1 MTFYVFEKNKENE
14 PFYFNNTEMKNSD
27 AEKILGITI
36 GQELKF
42 ESHVKIYVRKFLKR
56 SGLCYIY

>member
-1 MTFYVFEKNKENE
+1 MTFYVFGKNKENE
-14 PFYFNNTEMKNSD
+14 PFYFNNTEMKKSS

-36 GQELKF
+36 GHELNF

-56 SGLCYIY
+56 SRLCYIY